1 MAEFVIKTE
10 GFRFGIFDKVP
21 TAIPGQSILLYR
33 SRNGING
40 SVLIDVGN
48 APMSADVRRGKFD
61 TMVTFSMDERSKRVQ
76 DQVLIAGYQCY
87 FNVSVDITYRLAN
100 VREYYFTESASSE
113 KKLEQEVKDC
123 IYGYDQ
129 KFDLHG
135 SIELKREI
143 ERKLENKMHSF
154 SYLAISQI
162 SVGVNPDD
170 TARKLVESDLER
182 MSSLHFDD
190 NDADMEINR
199 NRDKIRIQQSEREL
213 KRAQMQQFAEMYQV
227 YGDMTPVMDEY
238 LDKKMRGERV
248 FEILRE
254 MKEEDLKYLKKGLD
268 DDMLKNDFAQQ
279 EYAKKL
285 VGGALSKENV
295 LEIETSADAPGDQ
308 PEKYIDVQEIGDD
321 DYL

>member
-10 GFRFGIFDKVP
+10 GFKFGIFDKVP
-21 TAIPGQSILLYR
+21 TAIAGQSILLYR
-33 SRNGING
+33 SQNGING
-40 SVLIDVGN
+40 SVLIDNGN
-48 APMSADVRRGKFD
+48 APFSADVRRGKFD
-61 TMVTFSMDERSKRVQ
+61 TKVTFSMGEQSKRVQ
-76 DQVLIAGYQCY
+76 DQVLIAGYKCY
-87 FNVSVDITYRLAN
+87 FNVSVEITYRLVN

-113 KKLEQEVKDC
+113 KKLEQMVKEC

-129 KFDLHG
+129 QFELHG

-162 SVGVNPDD
+162 SVEVNPDD
-170 TARKLVESDLER
+170 TARKLVESDLET

-190 NDADMEINR
+190 NDADLEIRR

-213 KRAQMQQFAEMYQV
+213 KRMKVKQFAEMYQE
-227 YGDMTPVMDEY
+227 YGDMATIMDDY
-238 LDKKMRGERV
+238 LNEKMSGEKLHEMLREKKM
-248 FEILRE
+248 
-254 MKEEDLKYLKKGLD
+254 EDLKYLKKGLD
-268 DDMLKNDFAQQ
+268 DDVLKDDFVQQ

-295 LEIETSADAPGDQ
+295 LEIETSADAPADQ

>member
-48 APMSADVRRGKFD
+48 VPMSADVRRGKFD

-113 KKLEQEVKDC
+113 KKLGQMVKEC
-123 IYGYDQ
+123 IYGHDQ
-129 KFDLHG
+129 QFDLHG
-135 SIELKREI
+135 SIKLKREI

-170 TARKLVESDLER
+170 TARKLVESDLNK

-190 NDADMEINR
+190 NDADLEICR
-199 NRDKIRIQQSEREL
+199 NMDRIRIQQSEREL
-213 KRAQMQQFAEMYQV
+213 KRAKVQQFAELYQEF
-227 YGDMTPVMDEY
+227 GDMASVMDEY
-238 LDKKMRGERV
+238 LDGKISGERLN
-248 FEILRE
+248 EMLR
-254 MKEEDLKYLKKGLD
+254 KRKREDLKYLKEGLQD
-268 DDMLKNDFAQQ
+268 DVLKDDFVQR

-285 VGGALSKENV
+285 VEGILSKENKFEMEV
-295 LEIETSADAPGDQ
+295 NADEPADQ
-308 PEKYIDVQEIGDD
+308 PKKYIDVQEIGDD